1 MQKEFNKENETLESR
16 VAIAILQKR
25 STVTLGGKQY
35 KVANPTLATL
45 IDASRYIAE
54 LPKFQIKGGN
64 DDEDEEGKKSNPLF
78 TSIAIASDCSSIAKV
93 IAAMLLGGKKH
104 KGLIYR
110 IRFRRIVRIITDKA
124 TQIEINLALRA
135 LLDGLQVEYFFVTTT
150 SLIEINLLKARREV
164 DEKTNQTTVSGQ

>member
-1 MQKEFNKENETLESR
+1 MQKEINKEKETLESK
-16 VAIAILQKR
+16 VANAILQKR

-54 LPKFQIKGGN
+54 LPKFQIKGGK
-64 DDEDEEGKKSNPLF
+64 DDEDEEGKNSNPLF
-78 TSIAIASDCSSIAKV
+78 TSIAIASDCSSVAKV
-93 IAAMLLGGKKH
+93 FAVMVLGGKKH
-104 KGLIYR
+104 KGLLYR
-110 IRFRRIVRIITDKA
+110 IRFERLVRIITDTA
-124 TQIEINLALRA
+124 TQLEISQAFKT
-135 LLDGLQVEYFFVTTT
+135 LLVGMQVEHFFATTT

>member
-1 MQKEFNKENETLESR
+1 MQKEINKEKETLESK
-16 VAIAILQKR
+16 VANAILQKR

-54 LPKFQIKGGN
+54 LPKFNIKG
-64 DDEDEEGKKSNPLF
+64 DEENKNPLF
-78 TSIAIASDCSSIAKV
+78 TSIAIASDCSSVAKV
-93 IAAMLLGGKKH
+93 FAVMVLGGKKH

-110 IRFRRIVRIITDKA
+110 IRFERLVRIITDTA
-124 TQIEINLALRA
+124 TQVEISQAFKT
-135 LLDGLQVEYFFVTTT
+135 LLVGMQVEHFFATTT

-164 DEKTNQTTVSGQ
+164 DGKTNQTTVSGQ